1 MGKHKST
8 SVYKYY
14 NIEGDS
20 VKRTRLECPRCGR
33 GYFMAE
39 HKDRYTCGAC
49 KYTKFKTKS

>member
-1 MGKHKST
+1 MGKHKSV

-14 NIEGDS
+14 KVEDDS
-20 VKRTRLECPRCGR
+20 IKRLKVECPRCGR

-49 KYTKFKTKS
+49 KYTRFKS